1 MTVTLLFGSLPPL
14 GGIFF
19 LIIGFPALVTGLII
33 NPRLLDDKR
42 YVKHI
47 KYKRILTTG
56 GFIGLMIG
64 LILLLVS
71 IVI

>member
-1 MTVTLLFGSLPPL
+1 MLSTLLFGSLPPL

-19 LIIGFPALVTGLII
+19 LIVGFPALVIGLMID
-33 NPRLLDDKR
+33 PTLLDNRR
-42 YVKHI
+42 YIKHI